1 MFNYFF
7 YDLSVELDFYFFIF
21 WNLRLANVYRSFFLF
36 EKFSSLFIFQQTSLK
51 IKRDLFLINIDF
63 VEMFKI
69 KHVT

>member
-7 YDLSVELDFYFFIF
+7 AIFLYGYQLDFYFFIF

-69 KHVT
+69 